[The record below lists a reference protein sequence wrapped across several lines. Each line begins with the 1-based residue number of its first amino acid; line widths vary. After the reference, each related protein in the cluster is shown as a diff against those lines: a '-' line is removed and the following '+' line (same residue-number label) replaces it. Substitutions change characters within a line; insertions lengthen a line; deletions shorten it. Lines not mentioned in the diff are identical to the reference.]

1 MDHGVVTDWDDM
13 ERIWHHLFMKV
24 PLIYLVRGL
33 DLHISWLGHDM
44 ELWQFAFGIICIG
57 AI

>member
-24 PLIYLVRGL
+24 PLICLVRDKVPL
-33 DLHISWLGHDM
+33 ICLVRDSDLHI
-44 ELWQFAFGIICIG
+44 
-57 AI
+57 